1 MQNPE
6 IIKTIGGTP
15 LLAIKQLT
23 SKIPDGVT
31 VLAKAEFRNPGGSV
45 KDRPA
50 WAMIRHGLESG
61 RLNAEST
68 LLDATSGNTG
78 IAYAMIGAALGF
90 RVQLAIPENASVPRK
105 RFLEALGADLILTD
119 PVEGTDGARAVVADL
134 VERNH
139 GRYFYP
145 DQYNNDQN
153 WIAHFETT
161 GAEIIEQTEGKVT
174 HFVAALGT
182 TGTFVGVTRRLK
194 QDLTHVHSIVVQPDT
209 ALHGIEGVKHIP
221 SAVVP
226 GIYDPELQDDVVE
239 VSTEEAIETARLLAR
254 KEGLFVGPSSGA
266 NVAAAIRLA
275 ETLDEGVI
283 VTILCDSGERY

>member
-119 PVEGTDGARAVVADL
+119 PVVLAFGILVPVPSGCGAG
-134 VERNH
+134 N
-139 GRYFYP
+139 F
-145 DQYNNDQN
+145 
-153 WIAHFETT
+153 
-161 GAEIIEQTEGKVT
+161 
-174 HFVAALGT
+174 
-182 TGTFVGVTRRLK
+182 RR
-194 QDLTHVHSIVVQPDT
+194 
-209 ALHGIEGVKHIP
+209 
-221 SAVVP
+221 
-226 GIYDPELQDDVVE
+226 
-239 VSTEEAIETARLLAR
+239 
-254 KEGLFVGPSSGA
+254 
-266 NVAAAIRLA
+266 
-275 ETLDEGVI
+275 
-283 VTILCDSGERY
+283 